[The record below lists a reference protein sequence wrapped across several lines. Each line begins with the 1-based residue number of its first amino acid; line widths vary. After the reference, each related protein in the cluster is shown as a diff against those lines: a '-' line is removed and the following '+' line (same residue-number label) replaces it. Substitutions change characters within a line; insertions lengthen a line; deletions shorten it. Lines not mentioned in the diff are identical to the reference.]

1 MELRP
6 PAGRIAGVTAP
17 GAPARKGEEERVSD
31 REHIHYLAEGVEAW
45 NAWRRANPGVRP
57 DLSGSHIRILKLAGA
72 DLREADMRKAL
83 LPGADLSGA
92 DLSGADL
99 SGADLM
105 EADLRGA
112 RLCGADLHGANL
124 MGADLR
130 GADLTGTGLEDTV
143 LYRTG
148 LEESEGVCHSLW
160 LRALMEFADGLRHIE
175 GEGRGFEFEDVECAV
190 IESNFLA
197 TNTSRIDI
205 ELSDP
210 ISTRAATDILGAL
223 NRLYSAVAD
232 QELPGPIIRIGA
244 HDGEARQ

>member
-1 MELRP
+1 M
-6 PAGRIAGVTAP
+6 
-17 GAPARKGEEERVSD
+17 SD
-31 REHIHYLAEGVEAW
+31 REHVNHLTGGVEAW

-57 DLSGSHIRILKLAGA
+57 DLSGSHIRVRGLAGA
-72 DLREADMRKAL
+72 DLRDADMRGTL

-105 EADLRGA
+105 ETDLRGA
-112 RLCGADLHGANL
+112 RLSGADLRGANL

-130 GADLTGTGLEDTV
+130 GADLAGADLEDTV

-148 LEESEGVCHSLW
+148 LEQSEGVCHSLW
-160 LRALMEFADGLRHIE
+160 LRALMEFADGLREVE
-175 GEGRGFEFEDVECAV
+175 GEGRGFEFEEVESAV
-190 IESNFLA
+190 IESNYPA
-197 TNTSRIDI
+197 ASTSRIEV

-210 ISTRAATDILGAL
+210 ISTRAATEILGAL

-232 QELPGPIIRIGA
+232 QDLPGPIIRIGA
-244 HDGEARQ
+244 HDGEGRR